1 MVRVFY
7 SILLAFVLLNPVH
20 GQPTTPS
27 GIEQLKQFVKTV
39 RSAQG
44 EFVQQQMRSPKAN
57 EPQDKPKMIR
67 QTSGQSVFQR
77 PAVLSG
83 IPKSRMSK
91 NSSWMASN
99 F

>member
-57 EPQDKPKMIR
+57 EPQDKQDIGGIDLQEILIR
-67 QTSGQSVFQR
+67 
-77 PAVLSG
+77 VL
-83 IPKSRMSK
+83 
-91 NSSWMASN
+91 ASTLGRHRSHRAFN
-99 F
+99 QFE